1 MLECLSIFV
10 SSVKGKYKKIG
21 ETEKAEKSHAKKI
34 KQCVATHLQNR
45 ETKNLL
51 ISV

>member
-1 MLECLSIFV
+1 MSIVV
-10 SSVKGKYKKIG
+10 SRVKGKYKKIG